1 MSNYSIRLTEH
12 CYIGSLLLHKFM
24 QIIEKIVIAKDFT
37 TTLGARYRVDGKW
50 SGEEFLEEHLQKK
63 FEEVVRKNGLLFID
77 LDGVFGYPSSFVSG
91 SFGKLSLEKGA
102 NLVLK
107 HLQFKSDD
115 SPIRLEQVITEIK
128 NPKKKEKN

>member
-1 MSNYSIRLTEH
+1 MER
-12 CYIGSLLLHKFM
+12 CCIGSLPPSKYM
-24 QIIEKIVIAKDFT
+24 QIIEKIIIAKDFT
-37 TTLGARYRVDGKW
+37 ATPGARYRTDGKW
-50 SGEEFLEEHLQKK
+50 SGEEFLEDHLQKK
-63 FEEVVRKNGLLFID
+63 FNAAVQQNGLVFID

-102 NLVLK
+102 DLVLK

-128 NPKKKEKN
+128 NPKKKDKN

>member
-1 MSNYSIRLTEH
+1 
-12 CYIGSLLLHKFM
+12 M

-37 TTLGARYRVDGKW
+37 DTPGARYRTDGKW
-50 SGEEFLEEHLQKK
+50 SGEEFLEDHLQKK
-63 FEEVVRKNGLLFID
+63 FDEAVRQDGLVFID

-102 NLVLK
+102 DLVLK

-115 SPIRLEQVITEIK
+115 SPIRLEQVIAEIK